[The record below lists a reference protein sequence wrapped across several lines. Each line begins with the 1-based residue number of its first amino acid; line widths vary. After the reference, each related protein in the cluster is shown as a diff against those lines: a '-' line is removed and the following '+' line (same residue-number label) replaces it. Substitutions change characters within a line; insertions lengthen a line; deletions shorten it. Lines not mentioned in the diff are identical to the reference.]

1 MGAMKVHYERYLGAE
16 NWAKMAGCSIHEALR
31 FLYDGED
38 LTLPEKMP
46 DQTVKFERRMEW
58 NRRRLKAGGGLL
70 GLHHAYAFLEED
82 V

>member
-1 MGAMKVHYERYLGAE
+1 MKVHYERYLGAE
-16 NWAKMAGCSIHEALR
+16 NWAKMTGCSIHEALR

-46 DQTVKFERRMEW
+46 GQTVKIARRLEW
-58 NRRRLKAGGGLL
+58 NRRRLEAGGGLL
-70 GLHHAYAFLEED
+70 GLHHAYAFLEEG